1 MCKKMRRKKGD
12 PGEMTCNVLILKGV
26 QVYRQNEKESLEG
39 IETTME
45 SAGRSI

>member
-1 MCKKMRRKKGD
+1 
-12 PGEMTCNVLILKGV
+12 V